1 VKNRDKLERGGGNSK
16 IGANGIEEGGG
27 IFENCCPDFRII

>member
-1 VKNRDKLERGGGNSK
+1 MKNREKLERGGGNSK

-27 IFENCCPDFRII
+27 FLKTVVLILG